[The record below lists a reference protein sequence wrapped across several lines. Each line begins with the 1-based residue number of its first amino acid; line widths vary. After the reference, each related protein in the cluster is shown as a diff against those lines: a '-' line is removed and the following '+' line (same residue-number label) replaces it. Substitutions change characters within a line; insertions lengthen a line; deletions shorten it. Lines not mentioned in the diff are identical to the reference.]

1 MADAAGER
9 AVAGAG
15 GGQPAGGTG
24 SSRRRGR
31 WARWL
36 VGGLAVA
43 FAVIVGLAGWVAV
56 RGLMARSQLDEAR
69 TRIATLQRQ
78 VLAGDIPA
86 EGELRAQVAGIAERA
101 RAARSL
107 TGDPVWSAFGRL
119 PWAGCP
125 LRSAAELV
133 RAVDTMS
140 DAGLPAVADLG
151 GDLSP
156 DRLRHQ
162 MTINVSALAAA
173 RVPAQRAAAALSALS
188 VAAEGTET
196 CGWPGR
202 VSGVDDARAEVI
214 DRGRTLSGALDSVAL
229 AARIG
234 PDMLG
239 ASERRRY
246 LLVVQNPAESRA
258 TGGIIGGFGLLTA
271 DRGHLSL
278 EGISGNGSLPGGPT
292 QKTPATA
299 LPGPFAARYGSFW
312 PDRVWANANLTPD
325 YPTVGKLYSH
335 LYQAGTGIDADGTI
349 SVDPTMLSY
358 LLAASRPA
366 VLPDGQV
373 VTAANLVDL
382 VESKVY
388 ARIPTVAA
396 RDRFFAQVGQAVYAA
411 VESGSADT
419 MKLLSAMS
427 RAAGEGRLSLS
438 SNHAD
443 EQDVLSTTTLGGAL
457 PAQSGPFLAVVT
469 QNATASKL
477 DYWLRRRTSYRVQR
491 LPNGAGAVT
500 IAVQLT
506 NVAPEGLPEYVRN
519 REDIRGSGGNP
530 QAQNNLWLSVYTG
543 RDSLFAGA
551 HLDGQPVG
559 LTSGV
564 EDGLPVVSTY
574 LTVDRGQTRTLE
586 LKVLEPQAGPALA
599 VRPQPLPVPERLD
612 VEGVP
617 VTSPWSRRVKN

>member
-1 MADAAGER
+1 
-9 AVAGAG
+9 VG
-15 GGQPAGGTG
+15 GGQPAGGAET
-24 SSRRRGR
+24 SRRRGG
-31 WARWL
+31 WARWT
-36 VGGLAVA
+36 VGGLAIA

-56 RGLMARSQLDEAR
+56 RGLMARSQLDDAR
-69 TRIATLQRQ
+69 ARIAALQHQ
-78 VLAGDIPA
+78 VQAGDVPA

-107 TGDPVWSAFGRL
+107 TGDPVWSAFGRV

-125 LRSAAELV
+125 LRSAAALV
-133 RAVDTMS
+133 RAIDTMAG
-140 DAGLPAVADLG
+140 AGLPAVADLG
-151 GDLSP
+151 GDLNP
-156 DRLRHQ
+156 ERLRHQ
-162 MTINVSALAAA
+162 MTINVTALAAA
-173 RVPAQRAAAALSALS
+173 RIPAERAAAALSALQA
-188 VAAEGTET
+188 AAEDTGT

-202 VSGVDDARAEVI
+202 VSGVDDARAEMI
-214 DRGRTLSGALDSVAL
+214 DRGRSLSGALDSVAL

-234 PDMLG
+234 PEMLG
-239 ASERRRY
+239 ASQQRRY
-246 LLVVQNPAESRA
+246 LLIVQNPAESRA
-258 TGGIIGGFGLLTA
+258 NGGIIGGFGLLTA
-271 DRGHLSL
+271 DRGRLSL
-278 EGISGNGSLPGGPT
+278 VGISGNGALPGGPT
-292 QKTPATA
+292 QRTPAA
-299 LPGPFAARYGSFW
+299 VLQGPFAARYGPFW

-325 YPTVGKLYSH
+325 YPTTGKLYTH
-335 LYQAGTGIDADGTI
+335 LYRAGTGIDVDGTI
-349 SVDPTMLSY
+349 SVDPTTLSY

-366 VLPDGQV
+366 VLPGGQV
-373 VTAANLVDL
+373 VSAANLVDL

-396 RDRFFAQVGQAVYAA
+396 RDRYFAEVGQAVYAA
-411 VESGSADT
+411 VESGSGD
-419 MKLLSAMS
+419 MVKLLTAMS
-427 RAAGEGRLSLS
+427 RAAEEGRLTVS

-443 EQDVLSTTTLGGAL
+443 EQDVLSTTALGGAL
-457 PAQSGPFLAVVT
+457 PTGPGPFLAVVT

-477 DYWLRRRTSYRVQR
+477 DYWLRRRTSYHVQR

-500 IAVQLT
+500 IAIQLT
-506 NVAPEGLPEYVRN
+506 NAAPDGLPQYVRN
-519 REDIRGSGGNP
+519 REDHRILEGNP

-559 LTSGV
+559 MTSGS
-564 EDGLPVVSTY
+564 EDGLPIVSTY

-617 VTSPWSRRVKN
+617 VTSPWSRRVSN

>member
-1 MADAAGER
+1 M
-9 AVAGAG
+9 
-15 GGQPAGGTG
+15 
-24 SSRRRGR
+24 
-31 WARWL
+31 
-36 VGGLAVA
+36 VGGLAIA
-43 FAVIVGLAGWVAV
+43 FAVIAGLASWVAV
-56 RGLMARSQLDEAR
+56 RGLMAHSQLDEAR
-69 TRIATLQRQ
+69 ARIATLQRQ
-78 VLAGDIPA
+78 VLAGNVPA

-125 LRSAAELV
+125 LRSAAALV
-133 RAVDTMS
+133 RAVDTMAA
-140 DAGLPAVADLG
+140 AGLPAVADLG
-151 GDLSP
+151 GDLNP

-173 RVPAQRAAAALSALS
+173 RVPAERAAAALSALQA
-188 VAAEGTET
+188 AAEGAET

-202 VSGVDDARAEVI
+202 VSGVTDARAEMI

-258 TGGIIGGFGLLTA
+258 NGGIIGGYGLLTA
-271 DRGHLSL
+271 DRGQLSL
-278 EGISGNGSLPGGPT
+278 DGISGNGALPGGAT
-292 QKTPATA
+292 QQTPPIA
-299 LPGPFAARYGSFW
+299 LPGPLAARYGSFW

-325 YPTVGKLYSH
+325 YPTAGKFYSH
-335 LYQAGTGIDADGTI
+335 LYRAGTGVEVDGTI
-349 SVDPTMLSY
+349 SVDPTTLSY

-373 VTAANLVDL
+373 VSAANLVDL

-388 ARIPTVAA
+388 ARIPTTAA
-396 RDRFFAQVGQAVYAA
+396 RDRFFAEVGQAVYAA
-411 VESGSADT
+411 VESGSGDT
-419 MKLLSAMS
+419 AKLLTAMS
-427 RAAGEGRLSLS
+427 RAAREGRLNVS

-443 EQDVLSTTTLGGAL
+443 EQDVLSTTALGGAL
-457 PAQSGPFLAVVT
+457 PAGPGPFLAVVT

-500 IAVQLT
+500 IAIQLT
-506 NVAPEGLPEYVRN
+506 NVAPDGLSEYVRK
-519 REDIRGSGGNP
+519 REDVRRREDVRGSGGNP

-551 HLDGQPVG
+551 RLDGQPVG
-559 LTSGV
+559 LTSGS
-564 EDGLPVVSTY
+564 EGGLPVVSTY

-599 VRPQPLPVPERLD
+599 IRPQPLPVPERLD
-612 VEGVP
+612 VQGVP
-617 VTSPWSRRVKN
+617 VTSPWSRRVNN